1 MTRDLCLARMEGFE
15 PPTAWFVG
23 RYSIQLSYMR
33 VTLSTSI
40 LLASPTSR
48 YSIIRLVVRLTP
60 SGCLEQFKIAPGDF
74 VFALVVRLTPSGCLE
89 QFKIAPGDFVFALV
103 VRLTPSGPDLSVCSN
118 LFPTTMSAELHVRN
132 SFHFNK
138 VRQISVIG
146 LRNQALKIIKTNTTN
161 YSHLN
166 DMKSVCLNLIKW
178 RRRRDSNP
186 R

>member
-1 MTRDLCLARMEGFE
+1 MARMEGFE
-15 PPTAWFVG
+15 PPTAWFVA

-74 VFALVVRLTPSGCLE
+74 VFALVV
-89 QFKIAPGDFVFALV
+89 K
-103 VRLTPSGPDLSVCSN
+103 LTPSGPDLSVCSN

-146 LRNQALKIIKTNTTN
+146 LRNQALKITKTNTTN